1 MRFPVARYPGFVAV
15 CSVMLVTLTVGCET
29 EPEPAL
35 SVNGTWMGSEQVLD
49 SNSPVRA
56 LRWELALVDVPPDS
70 IWGSVRFQGPDQD
83 PGWSLAEPL
92 TGWRDG
98 TSVVLEWGPTGSIRT
113 RYEAEVG
120 LVEDAAHFMTGR
132 LFLGNSQRPYA
143 QLSVE
148 KTP

>member
-1 MRFPVARYPGFVAV
+1 
-15 CSVMLVTLTVGCET
+15 MLVTLTVGCET
-29 EPEPAL
+29 EPEPDL

-98 TSVVLEWGPTGSIRT
+98 TSVVLEWGPTGGSR

-132 LFLGNSQRPYA
+132 LFWGNSQRPYT

>member
-1 MRFPVARYPGFVAV
+1 MRGQSRHSKPEPRPIFPGMSHTTQLPATPELLPPEGADSMRFPVARYPGFVAV

-70 IWGSVRFQGPDQD
+70 IWGRFGSRAPTRIPGGP
-83 PGWSLAEPL
+83 
-92 TGWRDG
+92 
-98 TSVVLEWGPTGSIRT
+98 
-113 RYEAEVG
+113 
-120 LVEDAAHFMTGR
+120 
-132 LFLGNSQRPYA
+132 SQNR
-143 QLSVE
+143 
-148 KTP
+148 